1 MIGHIYCA
9 DKGDYYELSDG
20 LPQAE
25 QRDEA
30 LTTMV
35 TPK

>member
-9 DKGDYYELSDG
+9 DKGDYYELHDD
-20 LPQAE
+20 LPKAD
-25 QRDEA
+25 QRDPE

-35 TPK
+35 KPK